1 MEREVAV
8 NSFMNLRVPSFFFC
22 NLCVLFYI
30 YFFIDIFDQQFLI
43 IFLPVRNKK
52 ILLYKYIL

>member
-8 NSFMNLRVPSFFFC
+8 NSFMNLRVLSFFFFC

-43 IFLPVRNKK
+43 IFLPVG
-52 ILLYKYIL
+52 IHEE